1 MMPSRAVEVATAAL
15 VALFIAAV
23 GHGQT
28 LATHGDRFTLNGQAR
43 FLVFISYFDGI
54 RRIPDNLESTS
65 VLDADFD
72 YLARHGL
79 SGIRVFA
86 NWQFRDETLMDCSGS
101 LRRRQLD
108 KLVMLIDR
116 AAA

>member
-1 MMPSRAVEVATAAL
+1 
-15 VALFIAAV
+15 
-23 GHGQT
+23 
-28 LATHGDRFTLNGQAR
+28 
-43 FLVFISYFDGI
+43 DGI

-72 YLARHGL
+72 YLARHGV

-86 NWQFRDETLMDCSGS
+86 NWHFRDETLMDCSGS

-108 KLVMLIDR
+108 KLVMLVDR
-116 AAA
+116 AAARGLAVDLTFTIDTVKNASGSQCLTATAYKTA